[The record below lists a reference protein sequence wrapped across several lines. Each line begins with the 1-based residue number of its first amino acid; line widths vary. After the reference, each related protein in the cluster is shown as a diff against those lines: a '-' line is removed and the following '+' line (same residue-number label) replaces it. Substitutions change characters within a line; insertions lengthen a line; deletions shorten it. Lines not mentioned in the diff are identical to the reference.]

1 MGNVRKR
8 TPRAP
13 QHGATWD
20 EGTLLRATAREDI
33 PILDEEGNA
42 TGEVKTI
49 ATTVQNPRQGP
60 PKRVIS
66 GRGDV
71 RLMPNGSLE
80 ISNHGR
86 TAGEEISLVVEF

>member
-1 MGNVRKR
+1 MSNVRKR
-8 TPRAP
+8 TPKSQ

-20 EGTLLRATAREDI
+20 EGTLLRATAREE

-42 TGEVKTI
+42 TGETKTI

-60 PKRVIS
+60 PKRVVS
-66 GRGDV
+66 GQGDV

-80 ISNHGR
+80 IRNHGR
-86 TAGEEISLVVEF
+86 TAGEEISIVVEY